1 MIIKINQSLARGE
14 VMAPPS
20 KSYAHR
26 LLIGAAL
33 AKGVSII
40 KNIGRFLPS
49 HGYPQYHWWRGIEC
63 IVL

>member
-1 MIIKINQSLARGE
+1 MMIIKINQSLARGE

-40 KNIGRFLPS
+40 KNIEL
-49 HGYPQYHWWRGIEC
+49 I
-63 IVL
+63 ILKI